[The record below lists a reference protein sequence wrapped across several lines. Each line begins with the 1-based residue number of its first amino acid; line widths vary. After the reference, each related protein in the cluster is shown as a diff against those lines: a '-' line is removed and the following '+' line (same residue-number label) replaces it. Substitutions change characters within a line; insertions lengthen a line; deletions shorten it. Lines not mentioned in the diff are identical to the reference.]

1 VKAATVRKQVIGQE
15 WQELHH
21 DNNQFLTD
29 KRHDMNDLIL
39 QKQRIIERSIQR
51 MNQLREFKQD
61 LSLQSNF
68 ARRVHKKMIVD
79 QIQKEK
85 NLLVYK
91 PYTEPV
97 VLKHRPKE
105 FRRQLNGT

>member
-15 WQELHH
+15 WQEVHH

-51 MNQLREFKQD
+51 MNQLREFK
-61 LSLQSNF
+61 
-68 ARRVHKKMIVD
+68 
-79 QIQKEK
+79 
-85 NLLVYK
+85 
-91 PYTEPV
+91 
-97 VLKHRPKE
+97 
-105 FRRQLNGT
+105 

>member
-1 VKAATVRKQVIGQE
+1 VKAATVRKQVIDQE
-15 WQELHH
+15 WQEVHH
-21 DNNQFLTD
+21 DNTQFLRD
-29 KRHDMNDLIL
+29 RRHDMTDLIL

-68 ARRVHKKMIVD
+68 ARRVHKKMITD
-79 QIQKEK
+79 QLQKEK

-91 PYTEPV
+91 PQTEPM
-97 VLKHRPKE
+97 VLKNRHRE
-105 FRRQLNGT
+105 FRR